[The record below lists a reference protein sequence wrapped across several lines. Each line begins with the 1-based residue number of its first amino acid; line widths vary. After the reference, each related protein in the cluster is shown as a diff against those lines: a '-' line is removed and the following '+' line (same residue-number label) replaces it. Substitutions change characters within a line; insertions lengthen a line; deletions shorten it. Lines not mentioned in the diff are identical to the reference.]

1 MPKKRENPR
10 YIYQD
15 KLGKVVKTNLTHV
28 TWEDKVT
35 EVRIGHRPQKVQ
47 CFKADLQWCR
57 RSLHIDHS
65 TTLELSGAGQ
75 IVFSLKC

>member
-35 EVRIGHRPQKVQ
+35 EVRIGQCPQK
-47 CFKADLQWCR
+47 
-57 RSLHIDHS
+57 
-65 TTLELSGAGQ
+65 T
-75 IVFSLKC
+75 VF